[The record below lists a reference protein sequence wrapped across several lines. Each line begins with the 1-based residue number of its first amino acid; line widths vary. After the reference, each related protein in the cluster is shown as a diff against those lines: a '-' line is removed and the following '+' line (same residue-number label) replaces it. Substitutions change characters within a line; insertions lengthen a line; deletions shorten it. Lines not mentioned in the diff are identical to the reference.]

1 MAVAESAR
9 PVSLGQE
16 QDKPR
21 SPWRDAW
28 AQFRQNRG
36 AILGL
41 IFVIGLVFIA
51 LTASL
56 WRNMGLIDDPSNQHR
71 GSSLAAPMTCATDN
85 APGQA
90 QFCFVLGADE
100 LGRDLASR
108 VIYGTQVSLA
118 VGVVGTAVSLTVG
131 TIYGL
136 ISGFYGG
143 RIDNLM
149 MRIID
154 FLYGLPDLVLIILIQ
169 VFFKTLAA
177 YGQDPAYRDKVG
189 VLGVTLVDINNRMGG
204 LFFLFIVIGL
214 LSWLGVARLVR
225 GQVLSYKEK
234 EFIEAARAI
243 GARDRR
249 ILFVHLLPNVIGPII
264 VVAAL
269 SVPGFISLEALL
281 SVLGLG
287 VNPPTPSWGAMI
299 DNARKL
305 GFQSYP
311 HMVIVPS
318 LALSLVLLA
327 FIFLGDGLRDALDP
341 RLRGK

>member
-9 PVSLGQE
+9 PVSLAQE
-16 QDKPR
+16 QDKAR
-21 SPWRDAW
+21 SPWWDAW
-28 AQFRQNRG
+28 VQFRQNRG
-36 AILGL
+36 AVLGL
-41 IFVIGLVFIA
+41 IFVIGLVFVA
-51 LTASL
+51 LTANI

-85 APGQA
+85 APGQP
-90 QFCFVLGADE
+90 QFCFILGADE
-100 LGRDLASR
+100 LGRDVASR

-118 VGVVGTAVSLTVG
+118 VGVVGTFVSLAVG

-143 RIDNLM
+143 KIDNLM

-177 YGQDPAYRDKVG
+177 YGQDPSYRDKVG

-225 GQVLSYKEK
+225 GQVLSFKEK
-234 EFIEAARAI
+234 EFVEAARAI

-264 VVAAL
+264 IVAAL

-281 SVLGLG
+281 SVLGVG

-305 GFQSYP
+305 GFGSYP

-318 LALSLVLLA
+318 LALSSVLLA